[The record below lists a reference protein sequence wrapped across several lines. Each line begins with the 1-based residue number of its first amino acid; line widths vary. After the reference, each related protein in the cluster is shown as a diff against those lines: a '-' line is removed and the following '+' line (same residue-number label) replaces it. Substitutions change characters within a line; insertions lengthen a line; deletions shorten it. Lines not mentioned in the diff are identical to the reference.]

1 MEYWVS
7 PGLCLKI
14 IETEKIDL
22 TYGCS
27 HLKYEFTGK
36 TEKCLN
42 CASRMNSVSCW
53 KLGFKHTKLIKIL
66 HTNSIPSSD
75 TKVLELLTMDLN
87 WFKEV
92 YSDYR
97 RKKDDAILWN
107 AVGLY
112 GFRAY
117 INHSL
122 LGSFL
127 EYAKVFLEK
136 GIL

>member
-1 MEYWVS
+1 MSLASEYDIFS
-7 PGLCLKI
+7 SLKNAI
-14 IETEKIDL
+14 ISYDIDVIET
-22 TYGCS
+22 
-27 HLKYEFTGK
+27 
-36 TEKCLN
+36 
-42 CASRMNSVSCW
+42 A
-53 KLGFKHTKLIKIL
+53 IKIL

-92 YSDYR
+92 YSNYR